1 MEIKTPK
8 PIEKKINEIN
18 NLIDLSKDLDDI
30 VGGYFGSTMYSYL
43 DFNKHIKIKN
53 QFVYIEYNDGWSLQ
67 KERYNFNKDE
77 GMNSKEELNYELS
90 RILKAYRKA
99 LK

>member
-1 MEIKTPK
+1 MKIKTPK

-30 VGGYFGSTMYSYL
+30 VGGYFGSTMYSLL
-43 DFNKHIKIKN
+43 DFEKHIKIKN
-53 QFVYIEYNDGWSLQ
+53 QFVYIEFYDGWQKQ

-77 GMNSKEELNYELS
+77 GMNSKEELNWELS
-90 RILKAYRKA
+90 RILKAYKKA

>member
-1 MEIKTPK
+1 MKIKTPK
-8 PIEKKINEIN
+8 QKKKKINEIN

-43 DFNKHIKIKN
+43 DFDKHIKIKN
-53 QFVYIEYNDGWSLQ
+53 QFVYIEFYDGWQKQ

-77 GMNSKEELNYELS
+77 GMNSKEELNWELS
-90 RILKAYRKA
+90 RILKAYKKA